1 MKTRKKTILIA
12 AKILLATVLLTWVF
26 SKTHWRNYVMT
37 PDGRTYAVVESVG
50 HYGQGHYE
58 ISTGTLWWEEAKVI
72 SCDDLVAASET
83 PDHVEYVYSGFA
95 SSIADVNRLLLGLAV
110 GAFLICIA
118 TTALRWWMLLRI
130 QDIDVG
136 LWETTRLTFLGHF
149 FNFIV
154 PGTVGGD
161 LVKAYYVSKHTPR
174 TAAVLV
180 SIFVDRL
187 LGFTELSLLA
197 ATMIVVALV
206 AGLQSFEQLH
216 QPILAAAAVLG
227 ALALMLGFLFSDR
240 VRRKLHGQK
249 FYGRLPIAHHIA
261 AAGDAVQLYKQ
272 RLGTLLQAIGITVGA
287 HIVFVGAIVMVGMSL
302 SMDVPIWKYFIFIP
316 LIYIAAAL
324 PLTPG
329 GVGVVE
335 GLYQAAF
342 VSETC
347 SSSQVLAL
355 ALIVR
360 VIPMFWGLP
369 GAIVAVTGAKI
380 PKVGE
385 LEHELGI
392 DEDVDEDAES
402 IFL

>member
-1 MKTRKKTILIA
+1 MKRKKTILIA
-12 AKILLATVLLTWVF
+12 AKVVLAIVLLTWVL
-26 SKTHWRNYVMT
+26 SKTHWRDYVT
-37 PDGRTYAVVESVG
+37 TRDGQTYAVVEPIG
-50 HYGQGHYE
+50 YYGQGAFKV
-58 ISTGTLWWEEAKVI
+58 STGMLWWESEKTVPC
-72 SCDDLVAASET
+72 SDLVRTSK
-83 PDHVEYVYSGFA
+83 PDEPAQYVYSGFA
-95 SSIADVNRLLLGLAV
+95 SSIAGVNRWLLALAV
-110 GAFLICIA
+110 TGFLICIS

-174 TAAVLV
+174 TATVLV

-187 LGFTELSLLA
+187 LGFTEMSVLA

-206 AGLQSFEQLH
+206 GGLQTVSQLH
-216 QPILAAAAVLG
+216 QPILAASAVLV

-240 VRRKLHGQK
+240 IRRKLHAQK
-249 FYGRLPIAHHIA
+249 IWGRLPIAHHLA
-261 AAGDAVQLYKQ
+261 AAGDAVQLYKK
-272 RLGTLLQAIGITVGA
+272 RAGTLAQAIGITVGA
-287 HIVFVGAIVMVGMSL
+287 HIIFVGAIAMVGMSL
-302 SMDVPIWKYFIFIP
+302 SLDVPLWKYFIFIP
-316 LIYIAAAL
+316 LIYIAASV

-335 GLYQAAF
+335 SLYLAAF
-342 VSETC
+342 LSPTC

-355 ALIVR
+355 ALIAR
-360 VIPMFWGLP
+360 MIPMFWGLP

-392 DEDVDEDAES
+392 DDDVDEDSES
-402 IFL
+402 LFV

>member
-1 MKTRKKTILIA
+1 MKRKKKTILIVAKVVLA
-12 AKILLATVLLTWVF
+12 AALLTWVL
-26 SKTHWRNYVMT
+26 SKTHWRNYVT
-37 PDGRTYAVVESVG
+37 TRDGRTYAVIQSVG
-50 HYGQGHYE
+50 FHGQGAYE
-58 ISTGTLWWEEAKVI
+58 VSTGMLWWQGETTIPCA
-72 SCDDLVAASET
+72 DLVPADESDGA
-83 PDHVEYVYSGFA
+83 PQYVYRGFA
-95 SSIADVNRLLLGLAV
+95 SSIADVDRLLLALAMV
-110 GAFLICIA
+110 GSLICIS

-174 TAAVLV
+174 TAVVLV

-197 ATMIVVALV
+197 TAMIVVAL
-206 AGLQSFEQLH
+206 AGGLQSFDQLR
-216 QPILAAAAVLG
+216 QPMLAVAVVLG
-227 ALALMLGFLFSDR
+227 VLALMLGFLFSGR
-240 VRRKLHGQK
+240 VRRMLHVQK
-249 FYGRLPIAHHIA
+249 IYGRLPIAHHIA

-272 RLGTLLQAIGITVGA
+272 RVGTLLQAIGITVGA
-287 HIVFVGAIVMVGMSL
+287 HVIFVGTIVLVGASL
-302 SMDVPIWKYFIFIP
+302 SLDVPTWKYFIFIP
-316 LIYIAAAL
+316 LIYIAAAV
-324 PLTPG
+324 PVTPG

-355 ALIVR
+355 ALIAR
-360 VIPMFWGLP
+360 MIPMFWGLP

-392 DEDVDEDAES
+392 DDEADQDAKS
-402 IFL
+402 LFL